1 MVRTGQTKGYSYV
14 NVNPRA
20 VASSARSPTS
30 WPEPDPPIPL
40 GVSPSSDDEC
50 LSAETPIPSTSSHR
64 AHNGSI
70 APEGDDF
77 KSSLLNYGRSIVRP
91 IMSDDHG
98 LRDPES
104 DIKLAKEEV
113 LRLYENMYQLAQ
125 NVRGELVQAKQEM
138 SQKEDVIHRLQADKV
153 TWQADQAAMEEAHSS
168 TVQILETERDM
179 MKDDKVAAE
188 IRLAEVLND
197 AEERRENLRQS

>member
-1 MVRTGQTKGYSYV
+1 
-14 NVNPRA
+14 
-20 VASSARSPTS
+20 
-30 WPEPDPPIPL
+30 
-40 GVSPSSDDEC
+40 
-50 LSAETPIPSTSSHR
+50 
-64 AHNGSI
+64 
-70 APEGDDF
+70 
-77 KSSLLNYGRSIVRP
+77 
-91 IMSDDHG
+91 MSDDHG
-98 LRDPES
+98 LRDPET
-104 DIKLAKEEV
+104 DIKIAKEEV

-125 NVRGELVQAKQEM
+125 NVRAELVQAKQEM
-138 SQKEDVIHRLQADKV
+138 SQTEDVIHRLQADKV